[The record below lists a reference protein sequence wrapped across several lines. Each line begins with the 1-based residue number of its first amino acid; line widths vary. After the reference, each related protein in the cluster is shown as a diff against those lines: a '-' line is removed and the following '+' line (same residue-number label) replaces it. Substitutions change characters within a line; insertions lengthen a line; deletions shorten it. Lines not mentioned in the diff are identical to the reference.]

1 MIQRFQSLYVLVAAI
16 LYGVMAFRPL
26 ASVMAV
32 GEDAASTVGA
42 FDLLG
47 VGIGDIILAA
57 LHIIVS
63 FLYANRRRQ
72 IAAMRVLLALN
83 VVFLALVFVGHYQ
96 FEQDLA
102 DGAVYS
108 YAFVS
113 FLPIVVLVIDL
124 LALLRI
130 RADDRLVRSMDRL
143 R

>member
-26 ASVMAV
+26 ASVMAA
-32 GEDAASTVGA
+32 GEAESTIVGA

-47 VGIGDIILAA
+47 VGIGAVILAL
-57 LHIIVS
+57 LHIVVL

-72 IAAMRVLLALN
+72 MVAMRVLLALN
-83 VVFLALVFVGHYQ
+83 VVFLALVFIGHYQ
-96 FEQDLA
+96 FEQTLA

-113 FLPIVVLVIDL
+113 FLPVVVVVIDL

-130 RADDRLVRSMDRL
+130 RADERLVRSMDRL